1 MNENNKSQEISF
13 FDLCKA
19 LFKKGKIIIA
29 VTLALLIVCG
39 AGGALLAF
47 VANRNYGTRA
57 EFYIY
62 SDKANNYILSLIQSD
77 SFAEALLLD
86 ENGLP
91 AEDKNTE
98 EYAKARD
105 AKRAIE
111 DKELDL
117 EALEDKLESFPLEL
131 TRKQKKLSEAQAKY
145 DDVYKLLNMY
155 KQTDIEAMKD
165 DEEAKAAHFA
175 QIAAFEAQLAEA
187 RILKETAQA
196 EYNATYDESKDIEK
210 TIADAKKEI
219 VKLEKEADEAAAGI
233 LAAFR
238 KRGDNEGKIEKI
250 KESVTYEY
258 ADGENNISQALL
270 YVNIAVEKDEEFA
283 QFLLE
288 QISARLVDFVEE
300 ETPEAHAASCE
311 YISTFSAVDKIEEKN
326 MIAEAV
332 KLAIVGAAAGFV
344 GTSCIVLL
352 AYAFAD
358 VKKKAE
364 EKEEKD
370 A

>member
-91 AEDKNTE
+91 AEDKDTE
-98 EYAKARD
+98 EYAKALD
-105 AKRAIE
+105 AKKAIE

-117 EALEDKLESFPLEL
+117 EELEEQLEEYPLEL
-131 TRKQKKLSEAQAKY
+131 TKLQKKLSEAQAKY

-155 KQTDIEAMKD
+155 KQTDMEFMDAA
-165 DEEAKAAHFA
+165 AKAAHA
-175 QIAAFEAQLAEA
+175 VQIATFEASLTEA
-187 RILKETAQA
+187 RAAKEEAQNK
-196 EYNATYDESKDIEK
+196 YNEKYDESKSLER